1 MMKLDD
7 KFLKGSYPPLVTPF
21 KDDGSVDYAT
31 YEKLVDYHCRE
42 GSHGIV
48 VTGTTGEPSTL
59 VASERTE
66 LLKVAVKAANG
77 RIPVV
82 AATGTQ
88 DHATTIEM
96 TVAAEKA
103 GADAVMVV
111 TPYFVRP
118 PQRGLAAYYI
128 DLCGRTALP
137 TLIYHI
143 PGRAAVNLTAETI
156 ASIVDKR
163 PNLVGIKHAAF
174 ELALVSEL
182 LIKLGP
188 EFRIFV
194 GLEELSFPMLCLGA
208 HGLMNAAG
216 NLAAA
221 KISALYEAVA
231 RGTERRDLLRHQP
244 DADEVHDA
252 AHGPAAE
259 REPSP
264 ADDALDPGTA
274 RPPRCRAEPRRIA
287 DGQGG
292 GVADT
297 CPIALSPHAMGE
309 RVG

>member
-143 PGRAAVNLTAETI
+143 PGRAAVNMTAETI

-231 RGTERRDLLRHQP
+231 RGDMAEGRRLHYDTWELNAAIFFDTNPTPMKYMMLRMGLLPNENHRLP
-244 DADEVHDA
+244 MMPSTPELRARLDAVLNRA
-252 AHGPAAE
+252 GLLTAKAAE
-259 REPSP
+259 
-264 ADDALDPGTA
+264 
-274 RPPRCRAEPRRIA
+274 
-287 DGQGG
+287 
-292 GVADT
+292 
-297 CPIALSPHAMGE
+297 
-309 RVG
+309 